1 MTAIDTPAS
10 ESADVAAP
18 RDEVRYEVADHV
30 ATITLDAP
38 ERMNTISGPMLGSIS
53 RFLLQADGDPDVRCI
68 VLTGNGRAFCAGL
81 DLAAQAKTTSGGL
94 GNLGTPSGG
103 AGEFDLRSAPPIVL
117 HNIDTP
123 TICAL
128 NGGAAGYGLDLAL
141 GCDIRIAT
149 ASAKLNPGFAKRG
162 ILPESGGTWLLPR
175 MVGYAKAAEIAFRA
189 ADADRRRGARGS
201 ASSTTPCPTTSSS
214 PSPPRSPAR
223 SPPTPRWP
231 CGRSSG

>member
-18 RDEVRYEVADHV
+18 HDEVRYEVADHV

-53 RFLLQADGDPDVRCI
+53 RFLLQADGDPDVRCV

-103 AGEFDLRSAPPIVL
+103 AGEFDLRSAPPVVL
-117 HNIDTP
+117 HNMDTP

-128 NGGAAGYGLDLAL
+128 NGGAA
-141 GCDIRIAT
+141 AT
-149 ASAKLNPGFAKRG
+149 AS
-162 ILPESGGTWLLPR
+162 TWRSAATSASPPPR
-175 MVGYAKAAEIAFRA
+175 PSSTPASPSAASCPRA
-189 ADADRRRGARGS
+189 AARG
-201 ASSTTPCPTTSSS
+201 CC
-214 PSPPRSPAR
+214 R
-223 SPPTPRWP
+223 
-231 CGRSSG
+231 G